1 MQIIN
6 PSHLRSHRLC
16 SAHRRGSG
24 LRRGHLCNASTTSP
38 APAPGPEPTPA
49 SRASGPSSS
58 GNQVAIVMSTVHM
71 GLTCVQGAVMF
82 NMNNNMNK
90 AAEDTSRKLD
100 KLADHTSRKL
110 EKLTDKVD
118 ALVEAVAA
126 MRGTRILQTG
136 LNH

>member
-6 PSHLRSHRLC
+6 PSHLRAHSLC
-16 SAHRRGSG
+16 SGHRRGSG
-24 LRRGHLCNASTTSP
+24 PRRGRLCNASTTSP

-58 GNQVAIVMSTVHM
+58 GNQVMTVMSTVHM
-71 GLTCVQGAVMF
+71 VLTGVQGAVMY
-82 NMNNNMNK
+82 NMNCNIK
-90 AAEDTSRKLD
+90 ELAKDTSRKF
-100 KLADHTSRKL
+100 

-126 MRGTRILQTG
+126 MKGTRILQTG